1 MNASDIEKC
10 LSTLGEMLSRRG
22 QVAEIVVLGGA
33 SLAVRE
39 LTARATRDVDVLG
52 IRLPDGSVKS
62 AHPLPSY
69 LREAAADV
77 AAVLGL
83 ESDWLDDRP
92 GSHFA
97 SAAPD
102 GFEDRLERREYGPLS
117 VWHLAESDILTIKLI
132 VSADLWGERPN
143 KHWDDVLALKPDSAA
158 FDRARAFAQKV
169 WTDDNPAWKFLA
181 EMEAMLH
188 A

>member
-1 MNASDIEKC
+1 MIALDIEKC
-10 LSTLGEMLSRRG
+10 LTSLGEFLARRG
-22 QVAEIVVLGGA
+22 QTAELVVLGGA
-33 SLAVRE
+33 SLAVRD

-52 IRLPDGSVKS
+52 IRLPDGTVKS
-62 AHPLPSY
+62 AHPLPEF

-92 GSHFA
+92 GSHFS
-97 SAAPD
+97 SAAPE
-102 GFEDRLERREYGPLS
+102 GFEKRLERREYGALS
-117 VWHLAESDILTIKLI
+117 VWHLAASDILTIKLI

-143 KHWDDVLALKPDSAA
+143 KHWDDVLALKPGPDAL
-158 FDRARAFAQKV
+158 DRARVFARQG

-181 EMEAMLH
+181 EMEEILRG
-188 A
+188 